1 MNIKKI
7 VKISFIIILSII
19 TIIGIINTII
29 IYQIKENNSIKQ
41 SITNLVSMQEKMNE
55 LLKDTINMNSI
66 EKLDKA
72 KEEFASY
79 EKEFEKIQD
88 DFKQQDQNDL
98 IDYVISDIN
107 KNEIIASNLKLLFE
121 SEHEIEKAFDSIYDL
136 QEKKIEL
143 FLEFNK
149 DYPIENDLRKKL
161 DHEVIEK
168 RDFRLAQLFGDVK
181 YYSKE
186 VLYQKKDRDT
196 FEKWLAKIEL
206 FKNYYNNE
214 DTKNYLQIVNKIGN
228 YVVQI
233 KYIEDVESE
242 IRNKSLN
249 IIHLNK
255 KYSSEIEDK
264 INQLSGDFINVTYFS
279 ILLLLIIVLSFLI
292 LLAYKVY
299 KNVGLSVDEIES
311 KIEDGLVEITNLN
324 HEIENTQKEV
334 VFTMGS
340 IGESRSK
347 ETGNHVKRVAEYSQL
362 LAIYYGLSQKEAE
375 MLKQASPMHDIGKVA
390 ISR

>member
-136 QEKKIEL
+136 
-143 FLEFNK
+143 
-149 DYPIENDLRKKL
+149 
-161 DHEVIEK
+161 
-168 RDFRLAQLFGDVK
+168 
-181 YYSKE
+181 
-186 VLYQKKDRDT
+186 
-196 FEKWLAKIEL
+196 
-206 FKNYYNNE
+206 
-214 DTKNYLQIVNKIGN
+214 
-228 YVVQI
+228 
-233 KYIEDVESE
+233 
-242 IRNKSLN
+242 
-249 IIHLNK
+249 
-255 KYSSEIEDK
+255 
-264 INQLSGDFINVTYFS
+264 
-279 ILLLLIIVLSFLI
+279 
-292 LLAYKVY
+292 
-299 KNVGLSVDEIES
+299 
-311 KIEDGLVEITNLN
+311 
-324 HEIENTQKEV
+324 
-334 VFTMGS
+334 
-340 IGESRSK
+340 
-347 ETGNHVKRVAEYSQL
+347 
-362 LAIYYGLSQKEAE
+362 
-375 MLKQASPMHDIGKVA
+375 
-390 ISR
+390 